1 MKGSKLHP
9 WKTISSRVILNH
21 SKFLFVKNHTV
32 ELPEGQVIDNWPWII
47 IPSAAIVLVVKKDNK
62 FLCFKQTKYAVDG
75 IALAPVGGMI
85 ESGEEPLDSAER
97 ELLEETGY
105 EASVLVNRGRNCVD
119 PNRGVTDMHLFL
131 ALDSQEVNAPD
142 HDDLEDQ
149 ELVCLERKNWK
160 VLWKRGI

>member
-1 MKGSKLHP
+1 
-9 WKTISSRVILNH
+9 
-21 SKFLFVKNHTV
+21 
-32 ELPEGQVIDNWPWII
+32 
-47 IPSAAIVLVVKKDNK
+47 
-62 FLCFKQTKYAVDG
+62 
-75 IALAPVGGMI
+75 MI